1 MRADSRHQKSNAC
14 YSAWEPIARTCFSV
28 NDVPKLQGNQTPCQ
42 RAVLGMTFEDSEHAD
57 SRHEKLN
64 ASLSAWEAIA
74 RTCFPVNDVPKLQG
88 NQTPCQRAVRGM
100 NFEDSE
106 HAVSRRK
113 ISNACYSAWEAIDLT
128 VIFR

>member
-1 MRADSRHQKSNAC
+1 MRADCRHQKSNASF
-14 YSAWEPIARTCFSV
+14 SAWEPIARTCFS
-28 NDVPKLQGNQTPCQ
+28 
-42 RAVLGMTFEDSEHAD
+42 
-57 SRHEKLN
+57 
-64 ASLSAWEAIA
+64 
-74 RTCFPVNDVPKLQG
+74 VNDVPKLQG

-113 ISNACYSAWEAIDLT
+113 ISNACYTAWEWIARTFFPVNDVPKLQGNRIPCQRAVRGINFEDSEHAVSRRKILNACYSAWEAIDLT